1 MAKSKNWQ
9 RKLPGESITPQLTLP
24 VLEDWWARIPYCRTL
39 VGAGKGGGEDA
50 SDTGGMATSA
60 DAVVAGVGTPIGPGV
75 AGTGGELTGT

>member
-1 MAKSKNWQ
+1 MTRSKNRQ
-9 RKLPGESITPQLTLP
+9 RNLPGESVTLQLPLP
-24 VLEDWWARIPYCRTL
+24 VLEDACARIPYCRTL

-50 SDTGGMATSA
+50 SETGGMATSA